1 MATLGEKIKSL
12 RSARQ
17 MSLRALELELAK
29 HGGSAKFTAIGK
41 WEQDAAR
48 PSRENLKAICEY
60 FNVDPAWL
68 MFGTLSAGDQLS
80 TVMEDVKLLSPRS
93 LRVLA
98 KTIDALRDEDL
109 RAEKTDI
116 TSSPQ
121 DTPPPI
127 VTGKH

>member
-1 MATLGEKIKSL
+1 MTKGIEKSSTGQKIKSL
-12 RSARQ
+12 REARQ

-98 KTIDALRDEDL
+98 KTIEALKEEDRIAAEAHDSDEPKD
-109 RAEKTDI
+109 
-116 TSSPQ
+116 
-121 DTPPPI
+121 
-127 VTGKH
+127 